1 MVIIMNGL
9 GFGIITSFGMLMGL
23 VQWVFYIL
31 GIVCMIKYLKE
42 KRNT

>member
-1 MVIIMNGL
+1 MTDFVFFAS
-9 GFGIITSFGMLMGL
+9 FGILMDL

-42 KRNT
+42 KKNI

>member
-1 MVIIMNGL
+1 MTDF
-9 GFGIITSFGMLMGL
+9 GFLASFGMFMGL

-42 KRNT
+42 KKNI

>member
-1 MVIIMNGL
+1 MNE
-9 GFGIITSFGMLMGL
+9 FGILASLGMFMGL

-42 KRNT
+42 KKNV